1 MVHVICV
8 CTRVCLTILCTP
20 SLPVTAKDTL
30 LRAGGLTGATSRL
43 LTSTFLY
50 SQLGCMTLSSRS
62 RQRLLNNTRIM
73 LIFRLTA
80 FGRSSCWPF
89 LRTLSG
95 AAPLNDSIKTSTGH
109 LREKTMLNDEQ
120 FNELADKL
128 LKVLAPKLGVELEEE
143 KPKSATVVQDKYGEE
158 YDLEQCAI
166 GPCVI
171 TAEGS
176 YFLHVE
182 EGIPGNDDYKDY
194 WITTWGDRFSTQQ
207 LASILTEHSG
217 DFEVIQD

>member
-1 MVHVICV
+1 
-8 CTRVCLTILCTP
+8 
-20 SLPVTAKDTL
+20 
-30 LRAGGLTGATSRL
+30 
-43 LTSTFLY
+43 
-50 SQLGCMTLSSRS
+50 
-62 RQRLLNNTRIM
+62 
-73 LIFRLTA
+73 
-80 FGRSSCWPF
+80 
-89 LRTLSG
+89 
-95 AAPLNDSIKTSTGH
+95 
-109 LREKTMLNDEQ
+109 MLNDEQ
-120 FNELADKL
+120 FDELTNKL